1 MERTVFSF
9 CLLGDRYTKFNG
21 IKHIEDNPFESE
33 WIVIRCDNGKRITS
47 IRKDKIL
54 WMEESYEKEN

>member
-1 MERTVFSF
+1 MLINLFAFHFINGESMQFSGKKIF
-9 CLLGDRYTKFNG
+9 
-21 IKHIEDNPFESE
+21 EDNPFDSE
-33 WIVIRCDNGKRITS
+33 WIVIRCDNGKRMTS